1 VLWVICKFHKKP
13 WGAHGLCVK
22 LSRGSFYEIF
32 ALARVIQNNYKVYV
46 DVGSSFT
53 KSPQHCPILTTYSHV
68 NQNLTRI
75 YILYMLAKSHAKKIA
90 PKCSIGIASN

>member
-1 VLWVICKFHKKP
+1 VLRIICNFHKKP
-13 WGAHGLCVK
+13 WGAHGLYIK

-32 ALARVIQNNYKVYV
+32 ALAKVIQNNYKIYV

-53 KSPQHCPILTTYSHV
+53 KNPQQCPILITYPHV

-75 YILYMLAKSHAKKIA
+75 YILYILAKTHVKKKA
-90 PKCSIGIASN
+90 PKCSIGIAFN